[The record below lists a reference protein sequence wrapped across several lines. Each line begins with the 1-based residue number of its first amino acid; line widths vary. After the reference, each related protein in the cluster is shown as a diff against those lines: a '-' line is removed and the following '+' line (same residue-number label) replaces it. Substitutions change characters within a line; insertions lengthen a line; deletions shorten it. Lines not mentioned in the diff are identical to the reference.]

1 MNNGIKESTIHR
13 ILKYLSPKRAVNSPK
28 KGYRLIP
35 RSVSPEALAYV
46 TSYLNNHLKAIV
58 EACEQSLAEINNNP
72 NSYYKQ
78 YRYDMRV
85 VKNAVEKIKRK
96 PDG

>member
-1 MNNGIKESTIHR
+1 MLLKKSTIYAV
-13 ILKYLSPKRAVNSPK
+13 LKSLSPKRPVNSPK
-28 KGYRLIP
+28 RGRRLIS
-35 RSVSPEALAYV
+35 RSVSPEALAYL

-78 YRYDMRV
+78 YRYDLRV
-85 VKNAVEKIKRK
+85 VRNAIEKIKRK